1 MTATYVHTASVTK
14 FTAYLQ
20 QQDRSQRTIQGY
32 MSDLQSFARWFHQ
45 SNGEKLTE
53 KNLTPT
59 DVREYRQWLL
69 SRDAAPATINR
80 HLATLRVFAQLSGTS
95 IDVKGVEE
103 QSLAPRW
110 LDRKE
115 QAALVRE
122 TEKAINAAQT
132 ESAKI
137 QAIRDKAVVIL
148 LLNSGLR
155 ISELCAL
162 SVKDIE
168 LTDRKGKL
176 IVRQGKGGKHRE
188 IPLNSPARDALKAW
202 MKVHA
207 KSDSLFEGKRGDR
220 LSPSGVYRRLV
231 ELARRANIEDVS
243 PHTLRHTF
251 SKNLV
256 DSGVGLERVATLL
269 GHANLNTTRI
279 YTTPGKRDLEKA
291 VEQLE

>member
-1 MTATYVHTASVTK
+1 MTSIPKHLASINK

-20 QQDRSQRTIQGY
+20 QQDRSPKTIQGY
-32 MSDLQSFARWFHQ
+32 ISDLQSFARWFNQ

-59 DVREYRQWLL
+59 DVREYRQWLV

-80 HLATLRVFAQLSGTS
+80 HLAALRVFAQWSGFA
-95 IDVKGVEE
+95 IDVKGIEE
-103 QSLAPRW
+103 QSLAPHW

-115 QAALVRE
+115 QSALVRE
-122 TEKAINAAQT
+122 TEKAVNAAHT
-132 ESAKI
+132 EVAKV
-137 QAIRDKAVVIL
+137 QAKRDRAVIVL

-155 ISELCAL
+155 ISELCSL
-162 SVKDIE
+162 STKDIE

-176 IVRQGKGGKHRE
+176 IVRQGKGSKKRE
-188 IPLNSPARDALKAW
+188 VPLNRIAREALKDW
-202 MKVHA
+202 MNVRSA
-207 KSDSLFEGKRGDR
+207 GVALFEGKRGDR
-220 LSPSGVYRRLV
+220 LSPSGVYRRLT
-231 ELARRANIEDVS
+231 ELARRAKLEHVS

-256 DSGVGLERVATLL
+256 DAGVGIERVAALL
-269 GHANLNTTRI
+269 GHSNLNTTRI
-279 YTTPGKRDLEKA
+279 YTTPGARDLEKA

>member
-1 MTATYVHTASVTK
+1 M
-14 FTAYLQ
+14 
-20 QQDRSQRTIQGY
+20 
-32 MSDLQSFARWFHQ
+32 
-45 SNGEKLTE
+45 
-53 KNLTPT
+53 
-59 DVREYRQWLL
+59 
-69 SRDAAPATINR
+69 
-80 HLATLRVFAQLSGTS
+80 RVFAQWIGFT

-103 QSLAPRW
+103 QSLAPHW

-115 QAALVRE
+115 QDALVRE
-122 TEKAINAAQT
+122 TEKALNSAQT

-137 QAIRDKAVVIL
+137 QAKRDRAVIVL

-162 SVKDIE
+162 STKDIE

-176 IVRQGKGGKHRE
+176 IVRQGKGSKKRE
-188 IPLNSPARDALKAW
+188 VPLNRIAREALKDW
-202 MKVHA
+202 MNVRSA
-207 KSDSLFEGKRGDR
+207 GDALFEGKRGDR

-231 ELARRANIEDVS
+231 ELARRAKLEDVS

-256 DSGVGLERVATLL
+256 DAGVGLERVATLL
-269 GHANLNTTRI
+269 GHSNLNTTRI
-279 YTTPGKRDLEKA
+279 YTTPGARDLEKA

>member
-1 MTATYVHTASVTK
+1 MFIDK
-14 FTAYLQ
+14 FTSYLQ
-20 QQDRSQRTIQGY
+20 HKDRSPKTIQGY
-32 MSDLQSFARWFHQ
+32 ISDLQAFARWFHE

-53 KNLTPT
+53 KNFTPT
-59 DVREYRQWLL
+59 DVREYRQWLV

-80 HLATLRVFAQLSGTS
+80 HLATLRVFAQLNDTS

-162 SVKDIE
+162 SIKDIE
-168 LTDRKGKL
+168 LTDRKGRL

-188 IPLNSPARDALKAW
+188 VPLNSLARDSLKAW
-202 MKVHA
+202 IKVHS

-220 LSPSGVYRRLV
+220 LSPSGVYRRLA
-231 ELARRANIEDVS
+231 ELARRANIEGVS

-256 DSGVGLERVATLL
+256 DSGVGLERVAILL
-269 GHANLNTTRI
+269 GHSNLNTTRI